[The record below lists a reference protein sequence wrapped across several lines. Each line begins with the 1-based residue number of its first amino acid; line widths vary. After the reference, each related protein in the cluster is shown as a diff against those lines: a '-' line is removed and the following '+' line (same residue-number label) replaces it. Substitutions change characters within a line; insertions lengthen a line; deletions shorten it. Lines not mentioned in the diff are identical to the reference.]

1 MIQTEKILPSQNGTK
16 YENKMHSVVVF
27 SHSCLD
33 CRTRKETAATHQVQT
48 PTDKQ
53 SLT

>member
-1 MIQTEKILPSQNGTK
+1 MIQTEKILPSQNGTMD
-16 YENKMHSVVVF
+16 ENKMHSVVVF
-27 SHSCLD
+27 SHSLD

-48 PTDKQ
+48 LTDKQ